1 MQVGTAFVV
10 GDNRLLRAVEYQPFA
25 FGAGARFGDVV
36 EAEHHV
42 LRGNGDRR
50 SVGRVQDVVRTEHEN
65 LRLQNGGIAQRQV
78 YGHLVAVEV
87 GVECRTCQ
95 RMELQGLAF
104 DELRLEGLDTE
115 AVQGRGTV
123 HQYRVPF
130 YHIFED
136 VPDDGV
142 FPVDDFLCRFDGLDN
157 AAFDE
162 LADDERL
169 VEFCRHI
176 LRNTHLVHLELRAH
190 DDDRTGRVVY
200 ALTEEVLAETS
211 LFPLETVAER
221 FQRSVALRFYRV
233 VLARVIE
240 QAVHRLLK
248 HALLVAEDDFRCL
261 DFDEPLEAV
270 VADDNAAVEV
280 VQVGGGE
287 TSAVQRDEGP
297 QFRRNDRNDL
307 QHHPFGFVDFARL
320 AERLDDVEPLEGFGL
335 ALLRGLRAGLVA

>member
-1 MQVGTAFVV
+1 MTGSF
-10 GDNRLLRAVEYQPFA
+10 LSMIFFA
-25 FGAGARFGDVV
+25 DLT
-36 EAEHHV
+36 V
-42 LRGNGDRR
+42 LTMPR
-50 SVGRVQDVVRTEHEN
+50 S
-65 LRLQNGGIAQRQV
+65 
-78 YGHLVAVEV
+78 
-87 GVECRTCQ
+87 
-95 RMELQGLAF
+95 MSF
-104 DELRLEGLDTE
+104 
-115 AVQGRGTV
+115 
-123 HQYRVPF
+123 
-130 YHIFED
+130 
-136 VPDDGV
+136 
-142 FPVDDFLCRFDGLDN
+142 
-157 AAFDE
+157 
-162 LADDERL
+162 ADDERL

-233 VLARVIE
+233 VLTRVIE

-320 AERLDDVEPLEGFGL
+320 AERLDDVEPLEG
-335 ALLRGLRAGLVA
+335 LRPCAAARSPCWPCGGANRRAYRGRVCGASGRWLPHP